1 MTRIS
6 TSAEAVTYTLAGGGC
21 DFGISRGN
29 ACFVGLVMVLLPAEA
44 SAALVGGGHA
54 STAVMVGGGG
64 LNRVTLHNSE
74 VLNPNVVTQSI
85 LVSLL

>member
-6 TSAEAVTYTLAGGGC
+6 TSAEAVTHTLAGGGC

-44 SAALVGGGHA
+44 SAALVGGSNEWHQLRQCWVVAA
-54 STAVMVGGGG
+54 SM
-64 LNRVTLHNSE
+64 E
-74 VLNPNVVTQSI
+74 
-85 LVSLL
+85 